1 MIIFYFYSYF
11 FLPLNTHFVKI
22 YFDTLKLQKSVK
34 IRKSRNLIVKMKKGF
49 GTTPKVEQDDQVLKI
64 PVLPTHC

>member
-1 MIIFYFYSYF
+1 MF
-11 FLPLNTHFVKI
+11 N
-22 YFDTLKLQKSVK
+22 TLKLQKSVK